1 MNKIFSARVA
11 ERWDPYHGK
20 YRPYLLP
27 EDELKCS
34 LLEDR
39 MDKVIACAG
48 CGKPVKFG
56 ESFTSLEIHTESGFG
71 FMVCPMCI
79 DQETERARDAEAMR
93 QEEEECFIW
102 Q

>member
-11 ERWDPYHGK
+11 KRWNPYHGK
-20 YRPYLLP
+20 CRPYVLP
-27 EDELKCS
+27 EDKLKCS
-34 LLEDR
+34 LLEER

-48 CGKPVKFG
+48 CGKPIKFG

-79 DQETERARDAEAMR
+79 DQETERARAAEAMR
-93 QEEEECFIW
+93 QEEE
-102 Q
+102 

>member
-1 MNKIFSARVA
+1 MNKIFSARIA
-11 ERWDPYHGK
+11 KRWNPYHGK
-20 YRPYLLP
+20 YRLYVLP

-48 CGKPVKFG
+48 YGKPVKFG

-93 QEEEECFIW
+93 QEEE
-102 Q
+102 

>member
-1 MNKIFSARVA
+1 MSKIFRARVA
-11 ERWDPYHGK
+11 QKWNSYHRK
-20 YRPYLLP
+20 YRPYVLP

-71 FMVCPMCI
+71 FMVCHMCI
-79 DQETERARDAEAMR
+79 DQETERARAAEAMR
-93 QEEEECFIW
+93 REEE
-102 Q
+102 

>member
-20 YRPYLLP
+20 YRPYVLP

-56 ESFTSLEIHTESGFG
+56 ESFASLEMQKQCDRRKSNALYGSNS
-71 FMVCPMCI
+71 
-79 DQETERARDAEAMR
+79 R
-93 QEEEECFIW
+93 
-102 Q
+102 

>member
-20 YRPYLLP
+20 YRLYVLP

-39 MDKVIACAG
+39 IDKVIACAG
-48 CGKPVKFG
+48 CGKPVAFG
-56 ESFTSLEIHTESGFG
+56 DAYTSLEIHTETGFG
-71 FMVCPMCI
+71 FSVCPNCHI
-79 DQETERARDAEAMR
+79 EEIEHAKDAEAMR
-93 QEEEECFIW
+93 QEEE
-102 Q
+102 

>member
-11 ERWDPYHGK
+11 GKWDPYHGK
-20 YRPYLLP
+20 YRPYVLP

-48 CGKPVKFG
+48 CGRPVKF
-56 ESFTSLEIHTESGFG
+56 EDAYTSLEIHTETGFG
-71 FMVCPMCI
+71 FSVCPNCHAGEI
-79 DQETERARDAEAMR
+79 KRAKDAEAMR
-93 QEEEECFIW
+93 QEEE
-102 Q
+102 

>member
-11 ERWDPYHGK
+11 EKWDPYHGK
-20 YRPYLLP
+20 YRPYVLP

-79 DQETERARDAEAMR
+79 DQETERARAAEAMR
-93 QEEEECFIW
+93 QEKE
-102 Q
+102 

>member
-20 YRPYLLP
+20 YRPYVLP

-56 ESFTSLEIHTESGFG
+56 ESFTSLEIHTETGFS
-71 FMVCPMCI
+71 VCPNCHAGEI
-79 DQETERARDAEAMR
+79 ERAKDAEAMR
-93 QEEEECFIW
+93 QEEE
-102 Q
+102 

>member
-20 YRPYLLP
+20 YRPYVLP

-56 ESFTSLEIHTESGFG
+56 FDCRDAWHVASLYCLF
-71 FMVCPMCI
+71 
-79 DQETERARDAEAMR
+79 RARR
-93 QEEEECFIW
+93 VG
-102 Q
+102 

>member
-11 ERWDPYHGK
+11 EKWDPYHGK
-20 YRPYLLP
+20 YRPYVLP

-48 CGKPVKFG
+48 CGRPVKF
-56 ESFTSLEIHTESGFG
+56 EDAYTSLEIHTETGFG
-71 FMVCPMCI
+71 FSVCPNCYAGEI
-79 DQETERARDAEAMR
+79 KRAKDAEAMR
-93 QEEEECFIW
+93 QEEE
-102 Q
+102 